1 MKNLDAYH
9 DGLLAKHL
17 TDEDVQWTVVC
28 NDDGE
33 DGYLVIDEDG
43 ESDGGVY
50 DSWDEAQEQAD
61 KLNTEVDD
69 DFEESDLPVGNPH
82 DNP

>member
-1 MKNLDAYH
+1 MKNLDAHY
-9 DGLLAKHL
+9 DALLAKHL
-17 TDEDVQWTVVC
+17 SDEDVEWTVVC

-43 ESDGGVY
+43 ESDGEVY
-50 DSWDEAQEQAD
+50 SSWDEAQEQAD
-61 KLNTEVDD
+61 KLNTEVND

-82 DNP
+82 DNT

>member
-1 MKNLDAYH
+1 MKNLDAHY
-9 DGLLAKHL
+9 DALLAKHL
-17 TDEDVQWTVVC
+17 ADEDVQWNVVC

-50 DSWDEAQEQAD
+50 ASWDEAQEQAD

-69 DFEESDLPVGNPH
+69 GFEESDLPVGNPH

>member
-1 MKNLDAYH
+1 MKNLDAH
-9 DGLLAKHL
+9 DDALLAKHL
-17 TDEDVQWTVVC
+17 GDEDVQWNVVC

-50 DSWDEAQEQAD
+50 ASWDEAQEQAD

-82 DNP
+82 DNL